1 MSHSYRCLRVLK
13 GTYDANLGP
22 SFAPRDGEAPLTR
35 LEWSSAG
42 MRSRA
47 EVALYWTHGLTVLLP
62 WCSEASRAR
71 PAGTSRGLT
80 TGCQS
85 WSSLRAYP
93 ARLGPMDVADSPQL
107 EERPLTPT
115 GVITIATADEFGA
128 VMQFQYMRDKRVV
141 LRRPVRVS
149 EEEARRIV
157 WTTRLV
163 KSGRRDVGSLVEM
176 IIAVEDITGMP
187 YGEPPR

>member
-1 MSHSYRCLRVLK
+1 MPWALQRV
-13 GTYDANLGP
+13 
-22 SFAPRDGEAPLTR
+22 
-35 LEWSSAG
+35 
-42 MRSRA
+42 
-47 EVALYWTHGLTVLLP
+47 
-62 WCSEASRAR
+62 EASGRA
-71 PAGTSRGLT
+71 T
-80 TGCQS
+80 TCMALG
-85 WSSLRAYP
+85 AY
-93 ARLGPMDVADSPQL
+93 DSPEAAWERIEEMAIRD
-107 EERPLTPT
+107 EERDPK

-128 VMQFQYMRDKRVV
+128 VMQFQYMRDKCVV

-187 YGEPPR
+187 YGAPDPPTRHV